1 LCFVSDADPLNI
13 ANYYFTILVT
23 CAPTRYGGEFLN
35 IADQLGIELV
45 PARKKKTR
53 SKHIQLFFL
62 TGDCMKI
69 CAPTSECKLSNS
81 RGVLFCSACFA
92 NLEFASMT
100 TENASHGVCT
110 NFVLFFQS

>member
-13 ANYYFTILVT
+13 ANYDFTIRVT

-35 IADQLGIELV
+35 TAQLRIELF
-45 PARKKKTR
+45 PAKKKKISR
-53 SKHIQLFFL
+53 SKYIQSFCL

-81 RGVLFCSACFA
+81 LGVLIFQCLFCKSGICQDD
-92 NLEFASMT
+92 N
-100 TENASHGVCT
+100 
-110 NFVLFFQS
+110 